1 MNDRPYL
8 GRRVVAGFGLGPAL
22 RLGPRGALLVVGPTQ
37 SGKTTSLVVP
47 ALLRWSG
54 PAVVA
59 SVKGDVVAATRPWR
73 ERLGRVQT
81 LEPGREGGLT
91 WDPLEGVSDLRGAL
105 RAARD
110 LTLGSGRPDAEFW
123 NALAAKLVAGVMV
136 LALER
141 DESVF
146 EVAAAVAGDLV
157 GYVRSARPGGARTV
171 VADLLEHDGRTV
183 DGVVT
188 TAEAMLAPWQFP
200 QPLAR
205 VGPVLEGAHTLYL
218 CAPRAD
224 QRHYEPL
231 FRGALRRVLELQQR
245 RSEHGESERLLV
257 VLDEAAHVASLDEL
271 DQVAAT
277 VSGLGVTLVTVV
289 QDFAQL
295 RARFG
300 ERAATI
306 VNNHATRVVLSGLS
320 DPSAARY
327 LPELAP
333 PARPAGPGGAPRAR
347 AREAGGLRTRRP
359 GRAVVVAGHR
369 PALEVALVPW
379 WRQRALRP
387 RGAPSG

>member
-8 GRRVVAGFGLGPAL
+8 GRRVVAGVGLGPPV
-22 RLGPRGALLVVGPTQ
+22 RLGARSALLVVGPTQ
-37 SGKTTSLVVP
+37 SGKTSSLVVP
-47 ALLRWSG
+47 ALLRWGG

-73 ERLGRVQT
+73 ERLGEVQT
-81 LEPGREGGLT
+81 LEPGRDGGLT
-91 WDPLEGVSDLRGAL
+91 WDPLEGVDDLRGAL

-110 LTLGSGRPDAEFW
+110 LTLGPARADAEFW
-123 NALAAKLVAGVMV
+123 NALAAKLVAGVMT

-141 DESVF
+141 GETVF
-146 EVAAAVAGDLV
+146 EVAAALAGDLE
-157 GYVRSARPGGARTV
+157 GYVRAARPGPARTL
-171 VADLLEHDGRTV
+171 VADLLGHDGRTV

-205 VGPVLEGAHTLYL
+205 VGPTLEGPHTLYL

-245 RSEHGESERLLV
+245 RSERGEAHALLV

-271 DQVAAT
+271 DQLAAT
-277 VSGLGVTLVTVV
+277 VSGLEVTLVTVV

-300 ERAATI
+300 ERASTI
-306 VNNHATRVVLSGLS
+306 VNNHATRVVLTGLA
-320 DPSAARY
+320 DPSAVRY
-327 LPELAP
+327 LPELAGRERPHPPGREGRP
-333 PARPAGPGGAPRAR
+333 PARAAGD
-347 AREAGGLRTRRP
+347 LRTRRP

-369 PALEVALVPW
+369 PAHEVALVPW
-379 WRQRALRP
+379 WRQRALRL
-387 RGAPSG
+387 RGAARR

>member
-1 MNDRPYL
+1 MSDRPYL
-8 GRRVVAGFGLGPAL
+8 GRRVVAGLGLGPPV
-22 RLGPRGALLVVGPTQ
+22 RLEPRGALLVVGPTQ
-37 SGKTTSLVVP
+37 SGKTSSLVVP

-73 ERLGRVQT
+73 ERLGEVQT
-81 LEPGREGGLT
+81 LEPGRDGGLT
-91 WDPLEGVSDLRGAL
+91 FDPLEGVSDLRGAL

-123 NALAAKLVAGVMV
+123 NALAAKLVAGVMA

-141 DESVF
+141 GETVF
-146 EVAAAVAGDLV
+146 EVAAAVAGDLE
-157 GYVRSARPGGARTV
+157 GYVRSARPGAARTL
-171 VADLLEHDGRTV
+171 VADLLDHDGRTV

-205 VGPVLEGAHTLYL
+205 VGPMLEGPHTLYL

-245 RSEHGESERLLV
+245 RSERGEAEALLV

-271 DQVAAT
+271 DQVAST

-306 VNNHATRVVLSGLS
+306 VNNHATRVVLAGLA
-320 DPSAARY
+320 DPAAVRY

-333 PARPAGPGGAPRAR
+333 RERPGAPGREGRVR
-347 AREAGGLRTRRP
+347 ARETGGLRTRRP

-379 WRQRALRP
+379 WRQRALRARSER
-387 RGAPSG
+387 RG

>member
-8 GRRVVAGFGLGPAL
+8 GRRVLAGVGLGPPV
-22 RLGPRGALLVVGPTQ
+22 RLAPRSALLVVGPTQ
-37 SGKTTSLVVP
+37 SGKTSSLVVP
-47 ALLRWSG
+47 ALLRWGG
-54 PAVVA
+54 PAVVV

-73 ERLGRVQT
+73 ERLGVVQI

-91 WDPLEGVSDLRGAL
+91 WDPLEGVRDLRGAL

-110 LTLGSGRPDAEFW
+110 LTLAPGRADAEFW
-123 NALAAKLVAGVMV
+123 NALATKLVAGVMT

-141 DESVF
+141 GETVF
-146 EVAAAVAGDLV
+146 EVAAAIAGDLE
-157 GYVRSARPGGARTV
+157 GYVRAARPGPARTL
-171 VADLLEHDGRTV
+171 VADLLGHDGRTV

-188 TAEAMLAPWQFP
+188 TAEAMLAPWQLP

-205 VGPVLEGAHTLYL
+205 VGPTLEGPHTLYL

-245 RSEHGESERLLV
+245 RSEHGDAEALLV

-271 DQVAAT
+271 DQLAAT

-300 ERAATI
+300 ERASTI
-306 VNNHATRVVLSGLS
+306 VNNHATRVVLTGLA
-320 DPSAARY
+320 DPSAVRY

-333 PARPAGPGGAPRAR
+333 RERPRPPGREGSPTRAAGD
-347 AREAGGLRTRRP
+347 LRTRRP

-369 PALEVALVPW
+369 PAHEVALVPW

-387 RGAPSG
+387 RGVARG

>member
-8 GRRVVAGFGLGPAL
+8 GRRVLAGVGLGPPV
-22 RLGPRGALLVVGPTQ
+22 RLAPRSALLVVGPTQ
-37 SGKTTSLVVP
+37 SGKTSSLVVP
-47 ALLRWSG
+47 ALLRWGG
-54 PAVVA
+54 PAVVV

-73 ERLGRVQT
+73 ERLGVVQV

-91 WDPLEGVSDLRGAL
+91 WDPLEGVRDLRGAL

-110 LTLGSGRPDAEFW
+110 LTLAPGRADAEFW
-123 NALAAKLVAGVMV
+123 NALATKLVAGVMT

-141 DESVF
+141 GETVF
-146 EVAAAVAGDLV
+146 EVAAALAGDLE
-157 GYVRSARPGGARTV
+157 GYARVARPGPARTL
-171 VADLLEHDGRTV
+171 VADLLGHDGRTV

-188 TAEAMLAPWQFP
+188 TAEAMLAPWQLP

-205 VGPVLEGAHTLYL
+205 VGPTLEGPHTLYL

-245 RSEHGESERLLV
+245 RSERGDAEALLV

-271 DQVAAT
+271 DQLAAT

-300 ERAATI
+300 ERASTI
-306 VNNHATRVVLSGLS
+306 VNNHATRVVLTGLA
-320 DPSAARY
+320 DPSAVRY

-333 PARPAGPGGAPRAR
+333 RERPRPSGREGSPTRAPSD
-347 AREAGGLRTRRP
+347 LRTRRP

-369 PALEVALVPW
+369 PAHEVALVPW

-387 RGAPSG
+387 RGVARG

>member
-8 GRRVVAGFGLGPAL
+8 GRRVVAGLGLGPPV
-22 RLGPRGALLVVGPTQ
+22 RLGPRNALLVVGPTQ
-37 SGKTTSLVVP
+37 SGKTSSLVVP
-47 ALLRWSG
+47 ALLRWGG

-59 SVKGDVVAATRPWR
+59 SVKGDVVAATGPWR

-81 LEPGREGGLT
+81 LEPGRDGGLT
-91 WDPLEGVSDLRGAL
+91 WDPLEGVADLRGAL

-110 LTLGSGRPDAEFW
+110 LTLGPGRPDAEFW

-141 DESVF
+141 GETVF

-157 GYVRSARPGGARTV
+157 GYVRAAGPGPARTL
-171 VADLLEHDGRTV
+171 VADLLEHEGRTV

-205 VGPVLEGAHTLYL
+205 VGPVLEGPHTLYL

-245 RSEHGESERLLV
+245 RSEQGRAERLLV

-271 DQVAAT
+271 DQVAST
-277 VSGLGVTLVTVV
+277 VSGLGVTLLTVV

-320 DPSAARY
+320 DPSATRY

-333 PARPAGPGGAPRAR
+333 PAPPTGPGREGRSR
-347 AREAGGLRTRRP
+347 AREGGGLRTRRP

-387 RGAPSG
+387 RIVPPG

>member
-1 MNDRPYL
+1 MSDRPVL
-8 GRRVVAGFGLGPAL
+8 GRRVVAGLGLGPSV

-47 ALLRWSG
+47 ALLGWGG

-59 SVKGDVVAATRPWR
+59 SVKGDVVASTRRWR
-73 ERLGRVQT
+73 ECLGLVQT
-81 LEPGREGGLT
+81 LEPGLEDGLT
-91 WDPLEGVSDLRGAL
+91 WDPLEGVGDLRGAL

-110 LTLGSGRPDAEFW
+110 LTLGTGRPDAESW

-141 DESVF
+141 GETVF
-146 EVAAAVAGDLV
+146 EVAAAVAGDLE
-157 GYVRSARPGGARTV
+157 GYVRAARPGVARSV
-171 VADLLEHDGRTV
+171 VTDLLDHDGRTV

-205 VGPVLEGAHTLYL
+205 VGPALEDRNTLYL

-245 RSEHGESERLLV
+245 RSERGAAGSLLV

-271 DQVAAT
+271 DQVAST

-295 RARFG
+295 RARYG

-306 VNNHATRVVLSGLS
+306 VNNHATRVVLAGLA
-320 DPSAARY
+320 DPSATRY
-327 LPELAP
+327 LPELA
-333 PARPAGPGGAPRAR
+333 ARERAVGPGREGRGR
-347 AREAGGLRTRRP
+347 AREPGGLRTRRP

-369 PALEVALVPW
+369 PAVEVALVPW
-379 WRQRALRP
+379 WRRRALRS
-387 RGAPSG
+387 RGVRRR